1 VAVAEQEMSPVQVRA
16 PSMVLGRQQGLP
28 GQPLLRTARDGVGGR
43 RPVERGPR
51 WVQAGVRDQAL
62 LVSKE
67 AIHVMSQC
75 RGVAAQHPRGM
86 E

>member
-1 VAVAEQEMSPVQVRA
+1 MAVVEQEMPPVLVRT
-16 PSMVLGRQQGLP
+16 PLGELP
-28 GQPLLRTARDGVGGR
+28 GQPPLQTARDGVGGR
-43 RPVERGPR
+43 NAVEREPR
-51 WVQAGVRDQAL
+51 WVQVGARDHAR

-67 AIHVMSQC
+67 AILSRR

>member
-1 VAVAEQEMSPVQVRA
+1 
-16 PSMVLGRQQGLP
+16 MVLWRQQGLSGLP
-28 GQPLLRTARDGVGGR
+28 HLRMARDGVGGR
-43 RPVERGPR
+43 RPVGRGPR

-67 AIHVMSQC
+67 AIHVMSQ
-75 RGVAAQHPRGM
+75 RQGVAAQHPRGM